1 MGIFHVTLTF
11 VKLEVEN
18 VKMVA
23 PSLIRRNF
31 KNSKLFDLD
40 LRQQILV
47 FQIINCME
55 RPPLR
60 TVKERTAGYTFLS
73 RSISNRFLDFQSSK
87 LKDFKMKMND

>member
-11 VKLEVEN
+11 GKLEVEI

-40 LRQQILV
+40 LRQQIMV
-47 FQIINCME
+47 FSNDKLYGKAAI
-55 RPPLR
+55 
-60 TVKERTAGYTFLS
+60 KERTAGYTFLS
-73 RSISNRFLDFQSSK
+73 RSISNRLLDFQFFK
-87 LKDFKMKMND
+87 LKDKMNES

>member
-11 VKLEVEN
+11 VTLEVEN

-40 LRQQILV
+40 LRQQIMV
-47 FQIINCME
+47 FSNYKLYGKAAI
-55 RPPLR
+55 
-60 TVKERTAGYTFLS
+60 KERTAGYTFLS

>member
-11 VKLEVEN
+11 VTLEVEN

-40 LRQQILV
+40 LRQQIMV
-47 FQIINCME
+47 FSNYKLYGKAAI
-55 RPPLR
+55 
-60 TVKERTAGYTFLS
+60 KERTAGYTFLS
-73 RSISNRFLDFQSSK
+73 RSISNRFLDFHFFK
-87 LKDFKMKMND
+87 LKDFKKKMND

>member
-11 VKLEVEN
+11 VTLEVEN

-40 LRQQILV
+40 LRQQIMV
-47 FQIINCME
+47 FSNYKLYGKAAI
-55 RPPLR
+55 
-60 TVKERTAGYTFLS
+60 KERTAGYTFLS
-73 RSISNRFLDFQSSK
+73 RSISNRFLDFQFFK
-87 LKDFKMKMND
+87 LKDKMNEP

>member
-11 VKLEVEN
+11 VTLEVEN

-40 LRQQILV
+40 LRQQIMV

-60 TVKERTAGYTFLS
+60 KEPPDIHFYLD
-73 RSISNRFLDFQSSK
+73 RFQIDF
-87 LKDFKMKMND
+87 